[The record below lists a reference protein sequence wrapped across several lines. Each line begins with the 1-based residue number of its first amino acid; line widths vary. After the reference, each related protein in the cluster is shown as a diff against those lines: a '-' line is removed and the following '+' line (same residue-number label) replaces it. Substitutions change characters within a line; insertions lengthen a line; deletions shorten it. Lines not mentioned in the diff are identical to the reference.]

1 MRYVAQRL
9 LSMIGIIVGVATI
22 TFVLS
27 RVLPSSP
34 AELMLGGRP
43 TLEQIAVAEAQL
55 GLDQPLSV
63 QYVRYVA
70 DLLRGDLGISL
81 RSGRPVLT
89 EVINRFAAT
98 FELTTLTICL
108 VLLIGIPMG
117 VVSGVRQNSWID
129 NLSRALAVTGVAL
142 PSFMLAMGLQMLFHG
157 ELGWLPLQGRVDA
170 IVMLDNP
177 VRSLTR
183 LYLVDAA
190 VSGNWVALSSALSHL
205 VLPVATLTFLLLA
218 TVVRI
223 IRNTMVEVLR
233 EEYIRTPVAYGVP
246 AAVVHYRYALKA
258 TLIPTLTVIGL
269 TYGQLLGGTIVVEFI
284 YDWPG
289 LGGLL
294 VSSIIDNDYPVTLG
308 ATMFLAALYLFIN
321 LVVDL
326 LYFVVDPRLRAQ

>member
-1 MRYVAQRL
+1 MRYAAQRL

-55 GLDQPLSV
+55 GLDRPLSV

-129 NLSRALAVTGVAL
+129 NLSRALAITGVAL